1 MSFRLQKVESLIK
14 EEVSLIFLHKIQDP
28 NFSLITITNV
38 KVSPDLRHAKIYLSV
53 FRKEKREEVLE
64 KVEEIKGM
72 IRGELAGRIK
82 MRYIPDLHFFIDD
95 TIDYVEKMEG
105 LFKKIHE
112 SDNEQ
117 NIARLLCRF
126 RSRRDYS
133 YR

>member
-112 SDNEQ
+112 SDNE
-117 NIARLLCRF
+117 
-126 RSRRDYS
+126 
-133 YR
+133 